1 MSVAGAAP
9 VALWLAALGLGVM
22 LWASGAVAQ
31 GPWWFALVAALLSL
45 LVLALGPLWLLPK
58 WRHARHGSGDDL
70 TGLPSRQEVKRR
82 FDRLRDRRE
91 VLTIFADIDGLKA
104 INDTY
109 GHVAGDRCIVAMA
122 QTLQR
127 LKPTPFVTA
136 RVGGDEF
143 LAIMVDAD
151 EATVAKQLFDAQRD
165 LRAHSLEAPNGLGL
179 SMGFSF
185 GIARASC
192 PLPPL
197 TQLMAQ
203 ADQAMYAQKRNQQN
217 AQAAPQQR
225 ATGA

>member
-1 MSVAGAAP
+1 MSTAGAAA
-9 VALWLAALGLGVM
+9 VALWLAALGLGAM

-31 GPWWFALVAALLSL
+31 GPWWFALAATLLSL
-45 LVLALGPLWLLPK
+45 LVLALGPLWLVPK
-58 WRHARHGSGDDL
+58 WRHARHGPVDDL

-109 GHVAGDRCIVAMA
+109 GHVAGDRCIVALA

-127 LKPTPFVTA
+127 LEPAPFVTA

-151 EATVAKQLFDAQRD
+151 EATVAQQLFAAQRY
-165 LRAHSLEAPNGLGL
+165 LRGHSLEAPNGLGL

-185 GIARASC
+185 GIARASS

-203 ADQAMYAQKRNQQN
+203 ADQAMYAQKRKQQT

-225 ATGA
+225 STAA

>member
-1 MSVAGAAP
+1 MSTASAAA
-9 VALWLAALGLGVM
+9 VALWLAALGLGAM
-22 LWASGAVAQ
+22 LWASGVVAQ
-31 GPWWFALVAALLSL
+31 GPWWFALAATLLSL

-58 WRHARHGSGDDL
+58 WRRDRHGPVDDL

-151 EATVAKQLFDAQRD
+151 EATVAKQLFDAQRH
-165 LRAHSLEAPNGLGL
+165 LRARAPQAPNGLGL

-185 GIARASC
+185 GIARAHGL
-192 PLPPL
+192 LPPL